1 MISHVN
7 SNARSDLILPL
18 RREDLSVDP
27 RDVDSRGEA
36 ELVVDLL
43 DVAGDGDSGTS
54 RAVVGSLGGGE
65 SSLRP
70 SKGPL
75 GLALQGIGAEEAEA
89 FSLLLEE
96 DGLLRQLAG
105 NAFCANVCLVF
116 LIAALLFS

>member
-7 SNARSDLILPL
+7 TNARSDLILPL

-54 RAVVGSLGGGE
+54 RAVVGALGGRE
-65 SSLRP
+65 SSLGP

-75 GLALQGIGAEEAEA
+75 GLGVEEGVLLLDSEPRLVLG
-89 FSLLLEE
+89 SLLHGLGAGGASVGG
-96 DGLLRQLAG
+96 DGLDG
-105 NAFCANVCLVF
+105 GD
-116 LIAALLFS
+116 